1 LASIK
6 VDIHIHSSFSCCSSL
21 SVDSLIEQARKSC
34 AGVVVCTDH
43 SDLGALAKMVDELPG
58 AVVVPAM
65 ELEATEGDFLVF
77 STDAGLIYKLTD
89 FEGSVSLLGRDENI
103 AVVWAHPCLSQHVDF
118 AKLDGQ
124 NTESGL
130 PDEQTLTAVLP
141 YIDGIEYFNGT
152 ILDLAASG
160 LVKPTY
166 FKNIGYLAKKYN
178 LACTGGSDA
187 REKELISKV
196 WTEFPAPINTT
207 AEFVRAIKEA
217 KVWPDYDHDF
227 FKTQIEYC
235 R

>member
-6 VDIHIHSSFSCCSSL
+6 VDIHIHSSFSHCSSL

-34 AGVVVCTDH
+34 AKVVVCTDH
-43 SDLGALAKMVDELPG
+43 GDLSALDKLMDELPD
-58 AVVVPAM
+58 AIVVPAM

-77 STDAGLIYKLTD
+77 STDSKLINELTD
-89 FEGSVSLLGRDENI
+89 FEGSVSLLARDKNV

-118 AKLDGQ
+118 AKLAGK
-124 NTESGL
+124 NTEGGL
-130 PDEQTLTAVLP
+130 PDEQALAAVLP

-166 FKNIGYLAKKYN
+166 FKNLGYLGKKYN

-187 REKELISKV
+187 REKEMISKV
-196 WTEFPAPINTT
+196 WTEFPASIKTT
-207 AEFVRAIKEA
+207 ADFVHAIKGA
-217 KVWPDYDHDF
+217 MVRPDYDREYF
-227 FKTQIEYC
+227 NTQIEYC